1 MSMHWLRTQSESEGT
16 WQQTPSPTFNG
27 GKNMKFYDFGVL
39 IALLVLVL
47 IGHYNY
53 GG

>member
-1 MSMHWLRTQSESEGT
+1 
-16 WQQTPSPTFNG
+16 
-27 GKNMKFYDFGVL
+27 MKFYDFGVL